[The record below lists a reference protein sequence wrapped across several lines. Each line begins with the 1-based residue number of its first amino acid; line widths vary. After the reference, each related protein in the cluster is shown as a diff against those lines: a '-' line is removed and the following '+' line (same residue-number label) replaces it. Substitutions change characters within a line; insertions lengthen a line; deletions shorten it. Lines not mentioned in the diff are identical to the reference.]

1 MGRIENDM
9 SQFSEN
15 DSSLTSQVRGET
27 FSIDLELH
35 AEDLPFHKWESLD
48 YCGLP
53 ALYFLTG
60 TKTYRPNFLVWDCI
74 NGLQSANQHCSC
86 AGALMW
92 SFYTHFQK
100 AYQVRKWVQSK
111 GRLFHSWWNGGQRF
125 RAH

>member
-1 MGRIENDM
+1 M

-35 AEDLPFHKWESLD
+35 VEGFPFHKRESWD

-53 ALYFLTG
+53 ALHSLTG
-60 TKTYRPNFLVWDCI
+60 TKSYQQNFLVWDCT
-74 NGLQSANQHCSC
+74 NGLKTGNQLCSC
-86 AGALMW
+86 VGALMW

-100 AYQVRKWVQSK
+100 AHQVRKWVQSK
-111 GRLFHSWWNGGQRF
+111 GRLFPS
-125 RAH
+125 

>member
-35 AEDLPFHKWESLD
+35 AEGFPFHKRESRD

-53 ALYFLTG
+53 ALHSLTG
-60 TKTYRPNFLVWDCI
+60 TKFYQPTKFSCV
-74 NGLQSANQHCSC
+74 GL
-86 AGALMW
+86 
-92 SFYTHFQK
+92 Y
-100 AYQVRKWVQSK
+100 KWIK
-111 GRLFHSWWNGGQRF
+111 NWKPTL
-125 RAH
+125 

>member
-1 MGRIENDM
+1 M

-35 AEDLPFHKWESLD
+35 AEGFPFHKRESWD

-53 ALYFLTG
+53 ALHSLTG
-60 TKTYRPNFLVWDCI
+60 TKSYQRNFLVWDCI
-74 NGLQSANQHCSC
+74 NGLKTGNQLCSC
-86 AGALMW
+86 VGALMW

-100 AYQVRKWVQSK
+100 AHQVRKWVQSK
-111 GRLFHSWWNGGQRF
+111 GRLFHS
-125 RAH
+125 